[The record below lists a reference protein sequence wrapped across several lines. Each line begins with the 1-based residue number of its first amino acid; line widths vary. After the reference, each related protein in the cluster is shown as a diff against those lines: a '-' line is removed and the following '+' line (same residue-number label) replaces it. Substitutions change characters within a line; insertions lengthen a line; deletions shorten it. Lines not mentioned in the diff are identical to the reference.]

1 MNSETVN
8 WEKPKISA
16 ELDFTKRTGSEI
28 AALRYGKEWS
38 IVYMIFNKKEM
49 YIGETVDAST
59 RMFQHYGNTRRRN
72 LEKVR
77 FVYSNGFNKS
87 SILDLESYLI
97 SHISA
102 DGQFKLQNDNA
113 GHQKHNYWQQEKYR
127 AQFAG
132 IWKELQ
138 DLKLA
143 KKSLSEIENDNL
155 FKFSPYKDLTDNQF
169 IAANNILNELKK
181 DILNNRESTFIV
193 NGGPGTGKTVLAI
206 YLAKLLLTYSA
217 SELGIDDKSL
227 IRPIREIHKI
237 LPNPKIGIVVSMSN
251 LRKILKSVL
260 KHFDGGKDI
269 VLSPSDVANYKG
281 KYDILIV
288 DEAHR
293 LKAPRNVGAE
303 IGNIQKNNA
312 KLKIDKA
319 NGTQLDWI
327 MKKSKHQIFFYDEF
341 QSIKRADVDPSHF
354 KKLIENGAREYL
366 LETQIRCGKGGSES
380 VKYIRQLFSNDNRP
394 EKPICFQNK
403 NPENSYDFF
412 IFDNVYKMTE
422 KIRKMN
428 VSDDVGLCRNIAGYA
443 WEWKTKGKVNPRN
456 LADTKRCIEHGL
468 YDIDIEGH
476 KYIWNTQYDGW
487 VSSPNSENEIGCIHT
502 IQGFDLN
509 YAGVIIGNELKY
521 NKETDKLYIDKK
533 EYYDK
538 NGKNKTSEEDLEQYI
553 FNIYYV
559 LCTRGIN
566 GTYIYACDEGVREYL
581 KKFIKTY
588 TEQ

>member
-1 MNSETVN
+1 MNNENSN
-8 WEKPKISA
+8 WEKPKVSE
-16 ELDFTKRTGSEI
+16 ELEFTRKTGNEI
-28 AALRYGKEWS
+28 ALLRYGKEWP

-59 RMFQHYGNTRRRN
+59 RMLQHYSSARRRQ

-132 IWKELQ
+132 IWEQLR
-138 DLKLA
+138 DLELA

-155 FKFSPYKDLTDNQF
+155 FKFSPYKDLTDDQF
-169 IAANNILNELKK
+169 FAANNILNELKK
-181 DILNNRESTFIV
+181 DIINDKESTFII

-227 IRPIREIHKI
+227 IRPVREIHKI

-251 LRKILKSVL
+251 LRKILKTVL
-260 KHFDGGKDI
+260 KNFDGGKDI

-312 KLKIDKA
+312 KLGIDKTD
-319 NGTQLDWI
+319 GTQLDWI
-327 MKKSKHQIFFYDEF
+327 VKKSKHQIFFYDKF
-341 QSIKRADVDPSHF
+341 QSIKRADVDAAQF
-354 KKLIENGAREYL
+354 KKLKENGAREFIL
-366 LETQIRCGKGGSES
+366 DTQIRCGKGGEKY
-380 VKYIRQLFSNDNRP
+380 VGYIRSIFSNDNRP
-394 EKPICFQNK
+394 EKFIDFENK
-403 NPENSYDFF
+403 KPENNYEFA
-412 IFDNVYKMTE
+412 IFDNVHKMTE
-422 KIRKMN
+422 TIRKMN
-428 VSDDVGLCRNIAGYA
+428 TSNDIGLCRNLAGYA
-443 WEWKTKGKVNPRN
+443 WEWKTKGRISPQN
-456 LADTKRCIEHGL
+456 LADTKRCIEHNL
-468 YDIDIEGH
+468 YDIDIDGY

-521 NKETDKLYIDKK
+521 DKEKDRLYIDKK

-538 NGKNKTSEEDLEQYI
+538 NGKNKTSDEDLEQYI
-553 FNIYYV
+553 LNIYYV

-566 GTYIYACDEGVREYL
+566 GTYVYACDEGVREYL
-581 KKFIKTY
+581 KRYIKPY
-588 TEQ
+588 SK